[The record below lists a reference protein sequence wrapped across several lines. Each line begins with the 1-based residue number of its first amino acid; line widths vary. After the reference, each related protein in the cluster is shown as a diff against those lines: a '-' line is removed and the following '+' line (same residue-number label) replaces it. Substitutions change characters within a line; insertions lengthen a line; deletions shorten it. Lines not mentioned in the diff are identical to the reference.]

1 MEQIV
6 MYNKEGEFSNGE
18 LNELTFFNQE
28 KIEMKPKWY
37 FVFLDCC
44 VYFQLNYDN
53 VFNEKAWWGF

>member
-37 FVFLDCC
+37 LVFLDCC